1 MSVYRPGVAVIP
13 KANTRQ
19 SSRGYIDYFEE
30 VEVPEGTEQT
40 GFSFLE
46 TGPIAQF
53 LMRPNLCMSFHKYF
67 MIPIGDDDS
76 DRRFAP
82 LVNYV
87 LIAINVLV
95 FVFLQGMGG
104 NEKFTY
110 AFSAVPAEILTGKDL
125 TGGVLEPTP
134 VPVYFT
140 LITSMFMHGGWAHL
154 LGNMLFLWVFGD
166 NIENRIGHSRYLIFY
181 LVCGIIASLSH
192 VFVSGASSEIPSLG
206 ASGAISGVLG
216 GYMLLFPSRRVR
228 VLMGRGITEVPAFVA
243 LGIWIVFQIISGIGL
258 LGGDQTGGGVAYAAH
273 IGGFIA
279 GLALIKL
286 FDIGGKK
293 GTVINR

>member
-1 MSVYRPGVAVIP
+1 M
-13 KANTRQ
+13 
-19 SSRGYIDYFEE
+19 
-30 VEVPEGTEQT
+30 
-40 GFSFLE
+40 L
-46 TGPIAQF
+46 
-53 LMRPNLCMSFHKYF
+53 
-67 MIPIGDDDS
+67 PIGDDDS

-82 LVNYV
+82 FINYL
-87 LIAINVLV
+87 LIAINILV

-110 AFSAVPAEILTGKDL
+110 AFSTVPAEILTGKDIA
-125 TGGVLEPTP
+125 TGVLEPTP

-166 NIENRIGHSRYLIFY
+166 NIENRIGHMRYLIFY

-192 VFVSGASSEIPSLG
+192 VCVSGSASLTPSLG

-216 GYMLLFPSRRVR
+216 GYLLLFPSRRVR
-228 VLMGRGITEVPAFVA
+228 VIMGYGVSTVPAFVA
-243 LGIWIVFQIISGIGL
+243 LGIWIVFQVISQMGV
-258 LGGDQTGGGVAYAAH
+258 LGGDQGGGGVAYAAH

-279 GLALIKL
+279 GLVLIKL
-286 FDIGGKK
+286 FDIGTQRD
-293 GTVINR
+293 TVLNR